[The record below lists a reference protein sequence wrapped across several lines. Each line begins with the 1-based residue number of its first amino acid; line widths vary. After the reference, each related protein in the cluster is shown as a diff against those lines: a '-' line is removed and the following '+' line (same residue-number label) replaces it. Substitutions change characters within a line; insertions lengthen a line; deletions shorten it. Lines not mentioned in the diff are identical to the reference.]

1 MEIVLET
8 RSHCFFFCLQSICL
22 RVFFSFFLFEIA
34 LNGIGRICY
43 LFFSQYA
50 LLQFCFSTW
59 SKTIYQSHCMIC
71 YPLSELSFK
80 MEIIVPLSPQ
90 LRELFFFLYFAVFIR
105 IKRFTIAINVILHQ
119 CSQRFAKEPLRTIII
134 FRVRNLVM
142 LLVLYY
148 LLSVNILLSLDYLFL
163 YKMISSTT

>member
-1 MEIVLET
+1 M
-8 RSHCFFFCLQSICL
+8 
-22 RVFFSFFLFEIA
+22 FFSFFLFEIA

-43 LFFSQYA
+43 LFFLSMRYFNFVLRPGLRRFINRIVWFA
-50 LLQFCFSTW
+50 IRCRNFH
-59 SKTIYQSHCMIC
+59 SKWRS
-71 YPLSELSFK
+71 SFLFHRSC
-80 MEIIVPLSPQ
+80 VNC
-90 LRELFFFLYFAVFIR
+90 FFFHFAVYIR

-119 CSQRFAKEPLRTIII
+119 CSQRFAKEPLRSIII